1 MYIYSLYHKPFDVPT
16 KTVSHDYAIN
26 LLFLFLNAKEDEVR
40 PDGCHDYRGRRRRA
54 PHLSGRTVFAI
65 VVEAVSNRPKSF
77 SDVTLALR
85 ASCVLTVNAVQC
97 FQLGWCFCSDREC
110 VNAITSP

>member
-1 MYIYSLYHKPFDVPT
+1 MRKRTRFAR
-16 KTVSHDYAIN
+16 TVAMTTGG
-26 LLFLFLNAKEDEVR
+26 AGGAR
-40 PDGCHDYRGRRRRA
+40 
-54 PHLSGRTVFAI
+54 PHLSRRTVFAI